1 VKLMK
6 EKIEKEE
13 KKEAEPVVKVL
24 TPGDRKRQLIE
35 GIKKT
40 AFPAFIGAF
49 FALVLFM
56 NFFDAKDKHWLYVL
70 LLVVLVSYYIQKLA
84 YPMLG
89 VKVDEFETKDWFYVE
104 FMTIIFLLVSW
115 TLLLNSGTLDVTVD
129 PVSITAGIPENV
141 IASVTSNSLKIEG
154 AMVNLSGVGVN
165 MSNITGVDG
174 LVYFQDVLTTGTGNL
189 TVTAT
194 KTGYIHSSVNISV
207 NITANITAN
216 TSN

>member
-1 VKLMK
+1 MK
-6 EKIEKEE
+6 EKIEKAE

-24 TPGDRKRQLIE
+24 TPGERKRLLIE

-40 AFPAFIGAF
+40 AVPAFIGAF
-49 FALVLFM
+49 FAVVLFLK
-56 NFFDAKDKHWLYVL
+56 FYDAKEVHWLSVL

-89 VKVDEFETKDWFYVE
+89 VRVDEFETKDWLYVE
-104 FMTIIFLLVSW
+104 LMTIIFLLVSW
-115 TLLLNSGTLDVTVD
+115 TLLLNSGTLEVAAD
-129 PVSITAGIPENV
+129 PASITVNASENV

-174 LVYFQDVLTTGTGNL
+174 LAFFHDVKTTGAGNL
-189 TVTAT
+189 TLTAT
-194 KTGYIHSSVNISV
+194 KTGYIHSST
-207 NITANITAN
+207 NITIN
-216 TSN
+216 TLN

>member
-1 VKLMK
+1 MK
-6 EKIEKEE
+6 DKIEKEE

-24 TPGDRKRQLIE
+24 TPGERKRLLIE

-40 AFPAFIGAF
+40 AFPAFIGAI

-56 NFFDAKDKHWLYVL
+56 KFYDAKEVGWFSVL

-115 TLLLNSGTLDVTVD
+115 TLLLNSGTLVVTAD
-129 PVSITAGIPENV
+129 PVSVTSGTPANV
-141 IASVTSNSLKIEG
+141 IASVTSNSLKIDG
-154 AMVNLSGVGVN
+154 AMVNLSGAGVN
-165 MSNITGVDG
+165 MSNITGLDG
-174 LVYFQDVLTTGTGNL
+174 LAYFKNVIVTGAGNL
-189 TVTAT
+189 TITAT
-194 KTGYIHSSVNISV
+194 KTGYIHSSVNITINS
-207 NITANITAN
+207 
-216 TSN
+216 